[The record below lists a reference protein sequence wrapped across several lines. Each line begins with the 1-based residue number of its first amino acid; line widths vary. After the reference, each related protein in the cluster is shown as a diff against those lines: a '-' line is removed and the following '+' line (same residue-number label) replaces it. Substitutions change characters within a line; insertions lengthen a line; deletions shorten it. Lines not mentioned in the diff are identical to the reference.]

1 MESAMGQL
9 PTGKGFLRKVKG
21 EKGSHGKIGRG
32 CILGERNCQWKGS
45 EVGTHLAFEEQKR
58 DSIHGQES
66 SSSPEGLWVGQTRYA
81 PVSIQ
86 PSVRD

>member
-45 EVGTHLAFEEQKR
+45 EVGTHLAFEE
-58 DSIHGQES
+58 
-66 SSSPEGLWVGQTRYA
+66 
-81 PVSIQ
+81 
-86 PSVRD
+86 